1 VSTSTEPRTRERDL
15 PDPDAEREV
24 DLGRYWHSLIQRC
37 WLPVAGLIVGAVIG
51 YLVSIGGNQ
60 VYTAKTTVYLG
71 QPLSPSSSI
80 QLQSQATNPST
91 VGQIIH
97 SEAALR
103 VAARAAGMPVA
114 KLRGH
119 VASRPVAGALTKL
132 GQTPL
137 VLITV
142 TSQTPRRAQVAA
154 NMLARSVIRQTST
167 YVSTLI
173 KSLQEQIDGYT
184 KSLDTIDRS
193 LSASGLSSTDK
204 LVASFSRF
212 QIVEQLTTAKQQLA
226 VAKEVELGRQVTFAV
241 ATKTTARSRRNSVIV
256 AALIGLLIGIA
267 AALLWD
273 PAGRIARRPA

>member
-1 VSTSTEPRTRERDL
+1 MSA

-24 DLGRYWHSLIQRC
+24 DLRSYLSALTLRW
-37 WLPVAGLIVGAVIG
+37 WLPAAGLVGGIVIG
-51 YLVSIGGNQ
+51 LLISLGGRQ
-60 VYTAKTTVYLG
+60 VWTANSTVYLG
-71 QPLSPSSSI
+71 QPLSPTGSVQI
-80 QLQSQATNPST
+80 QSDATNPST
-91 VGQIIH
+91 VGVIIH
-97 SEAALR
+97 SEANLR
-103 VAARAAGMPVA
+103 RAARAAGMPVS

-119 VASRPVAGALTKL
+119 VSSRPVAGALTKL

-167 YVSTLI
+167 YVTTLT

-184 KSLDTIDRS
+184 KAVDTIDRS

-241 ATKTTARSRRNSVIV
+241 ATKTTVRSRPNSVIV
-256 AALIGLLIGIA
+256 AALIRLLI
-267 AALLWD
+267 
-273 PAGRIARRPA
+273 